1 MAHINLLPWRDELRK
16 LKQQQF
22 AVVGAGSA
30 ILGAMLVLL
39 AHMQMEGLIEKQN
52 QRNQFL
58 DKEIAELDTKIAK
71 IKDMEKT
78 KNALLARMDIIQQL
92 QRSRPQ
98 SVHLMDQLVYT
109 LPDGVY
115 LNKITQQD
123 QALTLIGVAQSNAR
137 VSAYMRN
144 IDSSQWMARPKLDV
158 IETRDSKNLSGWT
171 GKSHIQ
177 FDLKWIRRTHSQRG
191 WPGEL
196 NFYPG
201 PLWKCIEFLAVD
213 RHLGADNY

>member
-16 LKQQQF
+16 KKQQQF
-22 AVVGAGSA
+22 AVVGAGTA
-30 ILGAMLVLL
+30 ILGALLVLL
-39 AHMQMEGLIEKQN
+39 AHMQMEGLIETQN

-115 LNKITQQD
+115 LKKIAQQD
-123 QALTLIGVAQSNAR
+123 LALTLSGVAQSNAR

-144 IDSSQWMARPKLDV
+144 IDGSQWMAKPKLDV
-158 IETRDSKNLSGWT
+158 IETKDSE
-171 GKSHIQ
+171 
-177 FDLKWIRRTHSQRG
+177 RRRSAEFTLRAVQATSTPSKE
-191 WPGEL
+191 PGE
-196 NFYPG
+196 
-201 PLWKCIEFLAVD
+201 EQS
-213 RHLGADNY
+213 

>member
-16 LKQQQF
+16 QKQQQF

-30 ILGAMLVLL
+30 ILGALLVLL

-58 DKEIAELDTKIAK
+58 DREIAELDNK
-71 IKDMEKT
+71 IKKIRDMEKT

-109 LPDGVY
+109 LPDNVY
-115 LNKITQQD
+115 LNKISQKD
-123 QALTLIGVAQSNAR
+123 QALTLSGVAQSNAR

-144 IDSSQWMARPKLDV
+144 IDSSQWMASPQLDV
-158 IETRDSKNLSGWT
+158 IERG
-171 GKSHIQ
+171 GE
-177 FDLKWIRRTHSQRG
+177 RRGSAEFVLRASQATAA
-191 WPGEL
+191 PSE
-196 NFYPG
+196 
-201 PLWKCIEFLAVD
+201 ESAAED
-213 RHLGADNY
+213 QS

>member
-16 LKQQQF
+16 QKQQQF
-22 AVVGAGSA
+22 AVVGAGAA
-30 ILGAMLVLL
+30 ILGALLVLL

-52 QRNQFL
+52 LRNQFL
-58 DKEIAELDTKIAK
+58 DNEIAELDTKIAK

-115 LNKITQQD
+115 LNKIDQKG
-123 QALTLIGVAQSNAR
+123 QALTLSGVAQSNAR

-144 IDSSQWMARPKLDV
+144 IDGSQWMAKPKLDV
-158 IETRDSKNLSGWT
+158 IETKDNERRRSAEFVLRASQATSTPSEESGEEQ
-171 GKSHIQ
+171 S
-177 FDLKWIRRTHSQRG
+177 
-191 WPGEL
+191 
-196 NFYPG
+196 
-201 PLWKCIEFLAVD
+201 
-213 RHLGADNY
+213 

>member
-16 LKQQQF
+16 QKKQQF
-22 AVVGAGSA
+22 AVVGAGAA
-30 ILGAMLVLL
+30 ILGALLVLL
-39 AHMQMEGLIEKQN
+39 GHMQMEGLINKQN

-58 DKEIAELDTKIAK
+58 DSEIVELDKKINK

-115 LNKITQQD
+115 LNKIGQQGP
-123 QALTLIGVAQSNAR
+123 ALTLSGVAQSNAR

-144 IDSSQWMARPKLDV
+144 IDGSQWMAKPKLDV
-158 IETRDSKNLSGWT
+158 IETKDSER
-171 GKSHIQ
+171 
-177 FDLKWIRRTHSQRG
+177 RRTAEFVLRASQATSTPSEESR
-191 WPGEL
+191 EEQ
-196 NFYPG
+196 
-201 PLWKCIEFLAVD
+201 I
-213 RHLGADNY
+213 

>member
-16 LKQQQF
+16 QKQQQF
-22 AVVGAGSA
+22 AVVGAGAA
-30 ILGAMLVLL
+30 ILGALLVLL

-58 DKEIAELDTKIAK
+58 DTEIAELDKKIDK

-109 LPDGVY
+109 LPEGVY

-123 QALTLIGVAQSNAR
+123 QALTLSGVAQSNAR

-144 IDSSQWMARPKLDV
+144 IDSSQWMAKPKLDV
-158 IETRDSKNLSGWT
+158 IETKDTERRRSAEFVLRANQATSTPSEESGEEQ
-171 GKSHIQ
+171 S
-177 FDLKWIRRTHSQRG
+177 
-191 WPGEL
+191 
-196 NFYPG
+196 
-201 PLWKCIEFLAVD
+201 
-213 RHLGADNY
+213 

>member
-16 LKQQQF
+16 QKQQQF
-22 AVVGAGSA
+22 AVVGAGAA
-30 ILGAMLVLL
+30 ILGALLVLL
-39 AHMQMEGLIEKQN
+39 AHLQMEGLIEKQN

-115 LNKITQQD
+115 LNKIGQKD
-123 QALTLIGVAQSNAR
+123 QALTLSGVAQSNAR

-144 IDSSQWMARPKLDV
+144 IDSSKWMAKPKLEV
-158 IETRDSKNLSGWT
+158 IETKDSERRRSAEFVLRANQATSTPSEDT
-171 GKSHIQ
+171 GEEQI
-177 FDLKWIRRTHSQRG
+177 
-191 WPGEL
+191 
-196 NFYPG
+196 
-201 PLWKCIEFLAVD
+201 
-213 RHLGADNY
+213 

>member
-1 MAHINLLPWRDELRK
+1 MAHINLLPWRDERRK
-16 LKQQQF
+16 QKQQQF
-22 AVVGAGSA
+22 AVVGAGAA
-30 ILGAMLVLL
+30 ILGALLVLL
-39 AHMQMEGLIEKQN
+39 AHMQMEGLINKQN

-58 DKEIAELDTKIAK
+58 DSEIVELDKKINK

-115 LNKITQQD
+115 LNRIGQKGP
-123 QALTLIGVAQSNAR
+123 ALTLSGVAQSNAR

-144 IDSSQWMARPKLDV
+144 IDGSQWMAKPKLDV
-158 IETRDSKNLSGWT
+158 IETKDSE
-171 GKSHIQ
+171 
-177 FDLKWIRRTHSQRG
+177 RRRSAEFVLRASQATST
-191 WPGEL
+191 PSE
-196 NFYPG
+196 
-201 PLWKCIEFLAVD
+201 EF
-213 RHLGADNY
+213 REEQI

>member
-16 LKQQQF
+16 KKQQQF
-22 AVVGAGSA
+22 AVVGAGTA

-115 LNKITQQD
+115 LNKIAQQD
-123 QALTLIGVAQSNAR
+123 QALTLSGVAQSNAR

-144 IDSSQWMARPKLDV
+144 IDGSHWMEKPKLDV
-158 IETRDSKNLSGWT
+158 IETRDSERRRSAEFTLRASQATSTPPKET
-171 GKSHIQ
+171 GEEQS
-177 FDLKWIRRTHSQRG
+177 
-191 WPGEL
+191 
-196 NFYPG
+196 
-201 PLWKCIEFLAVD
+201 
-213 RHLGADNY
+213 

>member
-16 LKQQQF
+16 KKQQQF
-22 AVVGAGSA
+22 AVVGAGTA
-30 ILGAMLVLL
+30 ILGALLVLL
-39 AHMQMEGLIEKQN
+39 AHMQMEGLIETQN

-115 LNKITQQD
+115 LNKIDQQG
-123 QALTLIGVAQSNAR
+123 QALTLSGVAQSNAR

-144 IDSSQWMARPKLDV
+144 IDGSQWMAKPKLDV
-158 IETRDSKNLSGWT
+158 IETKDNERRRSAEFVLRASQATSTPSEESGEEQ
-171 GKSHIQ
+171 S
-177 FDLKWIRRTHSQRG
+177 
-191 WPGEL
+191 
-196 NFYPG
+196 
-201 PLWKCIEFLAVD
+201 
-213 RHLGADNY
+213 

>member
-16 LKQQQF
+16 QKQQQF
-22 AVVGAGSA
+22 AVVGAGAA
-30 ILGAMLVLL
+30 ILGALLVLL

-52 QRNQFL
+52 LRNQFL
-58 DKEIAELDTKIAK
+58 DNEIAELDTKIAK
-71 IKDMEKT
+71 IKDMDKT

-115 LNKITQQD
+115 LNKIDQQG
-123 QALTLIGVAQSNAR
+123 QALTLSGVAQSNAR

-144 IDSSQWMARPKLDV
+144 IDGSQWMAKPKLDV
-158 IETRDSKNLSGWT
+158 IETKDNERRRSAEFVLRASQATSTPSEDS
-171 GKSHIQ
+171 
-177 FDLKWIRRTHSQRG
+177 
-191 WPGEL
+191 GE
-196 NFYPG
+196 
-201 PLWKCIEFLAVD
+201 EQS
-213 RHLGADNY
+213 

>member
-16 LKQQQF
+16 QKQQQF
-22 AVVGAGSA
+22 AVVGAGAA
-30 ILGAMLVLL
+30 ILGALLVLL
-39 AHMQMEGLIEKQN
+39 AHMQMEGLIDKQN

-58 DKEIAELDTKIAK
+58 NMEIAELDTKITK

-78 KNALLARMDIIQQL
+78 KSALLARMDIIQQL

-115 LNKITQQD
+115 LNKID
-123 QALTLIGVAQSNAR
+123 QKGEALTLSGIAQSNAR

-144 IDSSQWMARPKLDV
+144 IDGSHWMAQPKLDV
-158 IETRDSKNLSGWT
+158 IETKDNERKRSAEFVLRATQATST
-171 GKSHIQ
+171 PSEQ
-177 FDLKWIRRTHSQRG
+177 A
-191 WPGEL
+191 GE
-196 NFYPG
+196 
-201 PLWKCIEFLAVD
+201 EQS
-213 RHLGADNY
+213 

>member
-16 LKQQQF
+16 KKQQQF
-22 AVVGAGSA
+22 AVVGAGTA
-30 ILGAMLVLL
+30 ILGALLVLL

-115 LNKITQQD
+115 LNKIAQQD
-123 QALTLIGVAQSNAR
+123 LALTLSGVAQSNAR

-144 IDSSQWMARPKLDV
+144 IDGSQWMAKPKLDV
-158 IETRDSKNLSGWT
+158 IETKDSE
-171 GKSHIQ
+171 
-177 FDLKWIRRTHSQRG
+177 RRRSAEFTLRAVQATSTPSKE
-191 WPGEL
+191 PGE
-196 NFYPG
+196 
-201 PLWKCIEFLAVD
+201 EQS
-213 RHLGADNY
+213 